1 MSPFLISGKENRAKK
16 SMKKVKSAAKHEEGI
31 VYFSPKASKTKEDN
45 LEATEE
51 EMIRCPN
58 CDKMEAKGRGRFNTF
73 TCVKMKLC
81 TVVAIVEGVA
91 KKRRRLAEEL
101 DSVANHANADEG
113 EGKGYEDV
121 RCMKRRRFQEKC
133 A

>member
-1 MSPFLISGKENRAKK
+1 
-16 SMKKVKSAAKHEEGI
+16 MKKVKSAAKHEEGI
-31 VYFSPKASKTKEDN
+31 VYFSPKASNTKEDN
-45 LEATEE
+45 PEATEE

-81 TVVAIVEGVA
+81 TVVAIVEGGA

-101 DSVANHANADEG
+101 DSVANHAKAVEADDEG
-113 EGKGYEDV
+113 DEDV
-121 RCMKRRRFQEKC
+121 RCLKMPRVQETF